1 MSGPEAQEPQAKQS
15 QKRDPAHRGSI
26 ESIEIEIERVFH
38 TALLAE
44 SMAMLSGRL
53 WAALAQSRHSGCAQG
68 GKAQAA
74 SGKQELAR
82 LSQGGTSCVWLVKSQ
97 QQRLAR

>member
-1 MSGPEAQEPQAKQS
+1 
-15 QKRDPAHRGSI
+15 
-26 ESIEIEIERVFH
+26 
-38 TALLAE
+38 
-44 SMAMLSGRL
+44 MAMLSGRL
-53 WAALAQSRHSGCAQG
+53 RAALAQGRHFRCAQG

-82 LSQGGTSCVWLVKSQ
+82 PSQRGTSCVWLVKSQ

>member
-1 MSGPEAQEPQAKQS
+1 
-15 QKRDPAHRGSI
+15 
-26 ESIEIEIERVFH
+26 
-38 TALLAE
+38 
-44 SMAMLSGRL
+44 MLSGRL
-53 WAALAQSRHSGCAQG
+53 WTSLAQGRHSGCAQG
-68 GKAQAA
+68 EKAQAA

>member
-1 MSGPEAQEPQAKQS
+1 
-15 QKRDPAHRGSI
+15 
-26 ESIEIEIERVFH
+26 
-38 TALLAE
+38 
-44 SMAMLSGRL
+44 MAMLSGRL
-53 WAALAQSRHSGCAQG
+53 WTSLAQGRHSGCAQG